1 MPIYKHGKRT
11 DLSNYRPIS
20 IISIVAK
27 IFGRIVH
34 DQFYSYL
41 INNELLSEY
50 QSGFRPTY
58 STVTALLQTT
68 NNWCVNIDKG
78 LLNGVIFID
87 LIEIGTTLGPLLFL
101 IYINDLPNCLNVG
114 SPRMY
119 ADDTNI
125 SFKSKNLVELQD
137 CMNTEL
143 KNLNTWLEVNKVSLN
158 IAKTEF
164 MVIGSRQRLATHGNL
179 DLDVFVD
186 NKRIKRVSSSESLG
200 LTIDEN
206 LNWSK
211 HIDNISKNVS
221 SGIGALKR
229 MRSFIDKETA
239 IKVYQGLIEPYLTY
253 CASVWDGMG
262 CELCEKLQKLQNR
275 AARAITCASY
285 DIRTT
290 SLLEELKWN
299 KLVINRKKQKAI
311 LMHKTIKKMTPQYL
325 QEMFTFKENDYSLR
339 DSDNKLIVPQPR
351 TEYLKRSFS
360 YSGALLWNSLS
371 GSLRSMSSISS
382 FKNCIDEFYTDS
394 NNLSI

>member
-1 MPIYKHGKRT
+1 M
-11 DLSNYRPIS
+11 
-20 IISIVAK
+20 
-27 IFGRIVH
+27 
-34 DQFYSYL
+34 
-41 INNELLSEY
+41 
-50 QSGFRPTY
+50 
-58 STVTALLQTT
+58 
-68 NNWCVNIDKG
+68 
-78 LLNGVIFID
+78 
-87 LIEIGTTLGPLLFL
+87 GPLLFL

-143 KNLNTWLEVNKVSLN
+143 KSLNTWLEVNKLSLN

-211 HIDNISKNVS
+211 HIDNISKKVS

-253 CASVWDGMG
+253 CTSVWDGMG
-262 CELCEKLQKLQNR
+262 SELCEKLQKLQNR

-299 KLVINRKKQKAI
+299 K
-311 LMHKTIKKMTPQYL
+311 P
-325 QEMFTFKENDYSLR
+325 KE
-339 DSDNKLIVPQPR
+339 
-351 TEYLKRSFS
+351 TES
-360 YSGALLWNSLS
+360 YPNA
-371 GSLRSMSSISS
+371 
-382 FKNCIDEFYTDS
+382 
-394 NNLSI
+394 

>member
-1 MPIYKHGKRT
+1 MLKTINANKATGPDNIPGRLLKIASDILSPSLTEIFNKSLSTGSYPDDWKMAKVMPIYKHGRIT
-11 DLSNYRPIS
+11 ELSNYRPIS

-58 STVTALLQTT
+58 STVTALLETT
-68 NNWCVNIDKG
+68 HNRCVNIDKG

-87 LIEIGTTLGPLLFL
+87 LKKAFDTIDHAILYDGALLWFRSYLTDRKQKCYVNGNLSSTLTINCGVPQGSILGPLLFL
-101 IYINDLPNCLNVG
+101 IYINDLPNCLNEG

-143 KNLNTWLEVNKVSLN
+143 ESLNTWLEVNKLSLN

-164 MVIGSRQRLATHGNL
+164 MVTGSRQRLATHGNL
-179 DLDVFVD
+179 DLVVFVD

-206 LNWSK
+206 LNWCK
-211 HIDNISKNVS
+211 HIDNISKKVS

-262 CELCEKLQKLQNR
+262 SELCKYKNYRIELPVP
-275 AARAITCASY
+275 SPV
-285 DIRTT
+285 
-290 SLLEELKWN
+290 LL
-299 KLVINRKKQKAI
+299 
-311 LMHKTIKKMTPQYL
+311 TIF
-325 QEMFTFKENDYSLR
+325 ER
-339 DSDNKLIVPQPR
+339 
-351 TEYLKRSFS
+351 
-360 YSGALLWNSLS
+360 LL
-371 GSLRSMSSISS
+371 
-382 FKNCIDEFYTDS
+382 F
-394 NNLSI
+394 

>member
-1 MPIYKHGKRT
+1 MI
-11 DLSNYRPIS
+11 
-20 IISIVAK
+20 
-27 IFGRIVH
+27 
-34 DQFYSYL
+34 
-41 INNELLSEY
+41 NELLSEY

-58 STVTALLQTT
+58 STVTALLKTT

-87 LIEIGTTLGPLLFL
+87 LKKAFDTIDHAILLRKLEHYGVDDGALLWFRSYLTDRKQKCYVNGNLSSTLTINCGVPQGSILGPLLFL

-143 KNLNTWLEVNKVSLN
+143 KSLNTWLEVNKLSLN

-179 DLDVFVD
+179 DLVVFID

-211 HIDNISKNVS
+211 HIDNISKKVS

-239 IKVYQGLIEPYLTY
+239 IKAYQGLIEPYLTY

-262 CELCEKLQKLQNR
+262 SELCEKLQKLQNR
-275 AARAITCASY
+275 AARAITCSSY
-285 DIRTT
+285 DIGTT

-339 DSDNKLIVPQPR
+339 DS
-351 TEYLKRSFS
+351 
-360 YSGALLWNSLS
+360 A
-371 GSLRSMSSISS
+371 
-382 FKNCIDEFYTDS
+382 
-394 NNLSI
+394 

>member
-34 DQFYSYL
+34 EQFYSYL

-58 STVTALLQTT
+58 STVTALLETT

-87 LIEIGTTLGPLLFL
+87 LKKAFDTIDHAILLRKLEHYGVHDGALLWFRSYLTDRKQKCYVNGNFSSTLTINCGVPQGSILGPLLFL

-143 KNLNTWLEVNKVSLN
+143 KSLNTWLEVNKLSLN

-164 MVIGSRQRLATHGNL
+164 MVIGSRQRLATHGNRTISNIL
-179 DLDVFVD
+179 CFG
-186 NKRIKRVSSSESLG
+186 LG
-200 LTIDEN
+200 
-206 LNWSK
+206 
-211 HIDNISKNVS
+211 
-221 SGIGALKR
+221 
-229 MRSFIDKETA
+229 
-239 IKVYQGLIEPYLTY
+239 
-253 CASVWDGMG
+253 
-262 CELCEKLQKLQNR
+262 
-275 AARAITCASY
+275 
-285 DIRTT
+285 
-290 SLLEELKWN
+290 WN
-299 KLVINRKKQKAI
+299 
-311 LMHKTIKKMTPQYL
+311 
-325 QEMFTFKENDYSLR
+325 
-339 DSDNKLIVPQPR
+339 
-351 TEYLKRSFS
+351 
-360 YSGALLWNSLS
+360 G
-371 GSLRSMSSISS
+371 
-382 FKNCIDEFYTDS
+382 
-394 NNLSI
+394 